1 MWLVVKSLLRKEEI
15 MIRKTF
21 EYRIELPVNTAM
33 YKGKSIKMPG
43 YRTVKTEW
51 TIDMQGDKFIDLEI
65 VSCDADLDER
75 QFDMLKEICM
85 AMRNMPAITVELV
98 DEGTSSWAADIEPEH
113 WNEYQAS
120 CGLPPEEGK

>member
-1 MWLVVKSLLRKEEI
+1 

-21 EYRIELPVNTAM
+21 KYNIEIPVTNTDSRD
-33 YKGKSIKMPG
+33 YLSS
-43 YRTVKTEW
+43 RTVKTEW
-51 TIDMQGDKFIDLEI
+51 TVDMQGDKVIDLEI

-75 QFDMLKEICM
+75 QFDMLKEICW
-85 AMRNMPAITVELV
+85 AMRNMPAITVELI